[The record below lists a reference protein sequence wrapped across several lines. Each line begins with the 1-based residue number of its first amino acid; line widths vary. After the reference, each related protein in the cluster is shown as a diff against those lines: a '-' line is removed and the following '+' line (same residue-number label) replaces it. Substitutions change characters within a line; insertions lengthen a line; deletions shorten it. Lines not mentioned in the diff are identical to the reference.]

1 MGSQKLQA
9 RARRI
14 MMEIT
19 GCDYEWADELLTE
32 AHGELKTA
40 LVMHFRGVTA
50 EHAREL
56 LEESGGKLGEGIKGT
71 NK

>member
-14 MMEIT
+14 LMEIT

-56 LEESGGKLGEGIKGT
+56 LEENGGKLGKLEIENSK
-71 NK
+71 

>member
-19 GCDYEWADELLTE
+19 GCDYEWADELLRS
-32 AHGELKTA
+32 AGGELKTA
-40 LVMHFRGVTA
+40 LVMHFRGVTS
-50 EHAREL
+50 EHAREW
-56 LEESGGKLGEGIKGT
+56 LEENQGRLKRAI
-71 NK
+71 N